1 MSNNQHGRDPLP
13 DAEPQSTPLI
23 PVDATDASEADDLA
37 EFAAL
42 VADIAAKAE
51 PGTAVTAMPLDL
63 FNAGGKHE

>member
-1 MSNNQHGRDPLP
+1 MSHNAHGRDPLP

-23 PVDATDASEADDLA
+23 PVDATDASEADGLA